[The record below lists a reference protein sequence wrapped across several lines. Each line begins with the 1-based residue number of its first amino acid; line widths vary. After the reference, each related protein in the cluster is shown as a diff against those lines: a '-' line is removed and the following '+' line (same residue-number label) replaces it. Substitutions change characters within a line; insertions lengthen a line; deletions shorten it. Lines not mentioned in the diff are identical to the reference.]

1 MPVPVLARPN
11 QQATNQQA
19 LQNTI
24 APETVDTLVVVDRR
38 TDERLP
44 VAAEPSAAT
53 NAPLVRFSQL
63 RRMAVSHVGSRTGP
77 VAPEI
82 FTLAATNRFVA
93 DATGRFRSYCI
104 ICRHAVGQFGTYG

>member
-19 LQNTI
+19 LRNTI

-38 TDERLP
+38 TDEHWP

-53 NAPLVRFSQL
+53 NAPLVRF
-63 RRMAVSHVGSRTGP
+63 
-77 VAPEI
+77 
-82 FTLAATNRFVA
+82 
-93 DATGRFRSYCI
+93 RS
-104 ICRHAVGQFGTYG
+104 